1 MSLSHIKYSTSD
13 EQIEQAEP
21 SGLPKL
27 SHALNM
33 KDLFAP
39 CIEDEGSRGFPSD
52 LLTNQIVHAH
62 A

>member
-1 MSLSHIKYSTSD
+1 MSHITYSTSP
-13 EQIEQAEP
+13 EQFEQAEP

-27 SHALNM
+27 SHALKM

-52 LLTNQIVHAH
+52 LLTQQTVNGHA
-62 A
+62 